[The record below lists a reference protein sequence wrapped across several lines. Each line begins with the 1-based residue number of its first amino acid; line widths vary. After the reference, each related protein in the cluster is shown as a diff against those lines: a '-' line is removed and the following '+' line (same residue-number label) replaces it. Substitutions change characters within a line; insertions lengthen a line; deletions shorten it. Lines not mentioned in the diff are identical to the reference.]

1 MIAPASTLRRAVLAT
16 ALLLVAP
23 AWGDGV
29 GLYDKA
35 ELETAFKQSAPC
47 CVVDARSEATRGAR
61 PLADAVIYRL
71 GVRIAPTAAVVVIG
85 DNDVQAMAAG
95 KALAATSGAKDVYAV
110 KGGLATWQ
118 ALMPPAPE
126 AAEGVMP
133 STFIIPKNT
142 CEHGPPLQELRF
154 DRQ

>member
-1 MIAPASTLRRAVLAT
+1 VIAPAGTPGRAFLAT
-16 ALLLVAP
+16 VALLATP

-29 GLYDKA
+29 VLYDKA
-35 ELETAFKQSAPC
+35 DFETAFKQSAPC
-47 CVVDARSEATRGAR
+47 CVVDARSEAAR
-61 PLADAVIYRL
+61 SALPLANAVIYRL
-71 GVRIAPTAAVVVIG
+71 GVRITPTAAVVVIG
-85 DNDVQAMAAG
+85 DNDDQAMAAG
-95 KALAATSGAKDVYAV
+95 KALAAASGAKDVYAV
-110 KGGLATWQ
+110 RGGLATWH

-126 AAEGVMP
+126 ASEGFMP